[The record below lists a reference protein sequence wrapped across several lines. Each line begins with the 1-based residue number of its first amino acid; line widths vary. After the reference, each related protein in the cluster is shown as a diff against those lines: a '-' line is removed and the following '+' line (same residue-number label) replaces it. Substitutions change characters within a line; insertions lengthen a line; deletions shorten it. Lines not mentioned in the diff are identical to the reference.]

1 MRVRG
6 LVGVGEQAKATR
18 AHEAFFING
27 RSVRCP
33 LLSQA
38 LESVC
43 RERVTI
49 GMYPMCALHLTLAP
63 GSVDV
68 NVHPN
73 KLEVRFRDEGRDAHL
88 RGKHAPRRAAGRLN
102 AAAQGGKAATV
113 EEKHTVE
120 QLPLPD
126 IENAATN
133 TTEVLIAQTEV
144 VNQKTEVADKTTKV
158 VKDALPDDAFEALIQ
173 AERRRLG
180 ISPERLRAAAGD
192 RLCAMAAVYAF
203 ACAGCYDLRR
213 GRECAFCANARAGVE
228 ANAACT
234 ACRTVDA
241 CAGQRSVPR
250 HRRAV

>member
-1 MRVRG
+1 MRIRG

-63 GSVDV
+63 SSVDV

-73 KLEVRFRDEGRDAHL
+73 KLEVRFRDEAATRVAVEAML
-88 RGKHAPRRAAGRLN
+88 REAL
-102 AAAQGGKAATV
+102 QGGSMLRLKAEKPAIV
-113 EEKHTVE
+113 EDLMHTVE
-120 QLPLPD
+120 QLPLPGMD
-126 IENAATN
+126 KVAAN
-133 TTEVLIAQTEV
+133 TTEVQNAQTEV
-144 VNQKTEVADKTTKV
+144 VNQKTEVSDIATKV
-158 VKDALPDDAFEALIQ
+158 VKGALPDDAFEALIQ

-180 ISPERLRAAAGD
+180 ISPSGSELRETALVRHGPSA
-192 RLCAMAAVYAF
+192 RLCRM
-203 ACAGCYDLRR
+203 
-213 GRECAFCANARAGVE
+213 
-228 ANAACT
+228 
-234 ACRTVDA
+234 
-241 CAGQRSVPR
+241 S
-250 HRRAV
+250 